1 MAFSSYLYFLST
13 LIVTLQWPL
22 SFSILRV
29 TPVSVRVHQHTA
41 STHLYNPLLNTR
53 MISPHLTWLSR
64 FVWREMSPSS
74 ISLAEPHS
82 PKTWHSLHR
91 WKQLRLVVPRAFR
104 RPPLRRPMSTRSNV
118 HPRWV
123 PAKPMLHPRN
133 SLWKLVGDWCG
144 YHQRGGEGEGADE
157 MTQRILRTRLKR
169 RKSAFH
175 KCCL

>member
-1 MAFSSYLYFLST
+1 MT
-13 LIVTLQWPL
+13 
-22 SFSILRV
+22 SFILHFEGY
-29 TPVSVRVHQHTA
+29 SCLGA
-41 STHLYNPLLNTR
+41 CSSTHRINSPVQPASQR
-53 MISPHLTWLSR
+53 MLSPHLTWLSR

-133 SLWKLVGDWCG
+133 SLWKLVGDWRG
-144 YHQRGGEGEGADE
+144 YHQRGGWRWG
-157 MTQRILRTRLKR
+157 R
-169 RKSAFH
+169 RWNDTANTENKA
-175 KCCL
+175 